1 MYNYIYILQRM
12 SDDHNFSE
20 ILGVY
25 SSYEK
30 ACEEKSRLLTSYES
44 LSIDTDLFETG
55 SVEYTTSPAQNY
67 IYGISK
73 WRVES

>member
-1 MYNYIYILQRM
+1 MYTYIYILQRI

-30 ACEEKSRLLTSYES
+30 ACEEKSRLLTGYES

-55 SVEYTTSPAQNY
+55 SVKCTVSPVQNY
-67 IYGISK
+67 ICGISK